1 MESAKVLSANENL
14 IDEVRS
20 ELIPDGNDYS
30 SNIVVF
36 PGKRPGH
43 FLKKAIAEKKRAAFI
58 PPLIFSMD
66 AFVDYVYTEVLN
78 QHQRKIDTLDA
89 LAILYKLHRHSINPI
104 GGDSYLG
111 ADNFFSVGIDIYK
124 DIEEFYIEK
133 VSTET
138 IKQIDHIAEEALP
151 PRSKKML
158 NSLSFFYK
166 EFYEKLNTLNLST
179 RSTRYRRVSE
189 DLDNEALQKF
199 EKIVFAGFF
208 VLTKSEIVI
217 FNKLSQSGNSR
228 FLFQNGP
235 GIDKLIKALYGDD
248 ISMSERGLSYPEIK
262 FISSSDTHGQV
273 FSVNSILS
281 ETTDIKNTVIV
292 LPQPDTLF
300 PLLYHGISSFEETA
314 YNVSLGYPL
323 VRTPLYGFFQSLMET
338 VLSIEG
344 GRVYVPDYIKFTL
357 HPYIKNVFYKGNAEL
372 TRIIFHT
379 IEEELSANRARTF
392 LTLSEIE
399 NLSGIFEKILVKL
412 KSENS
417 FESIDEAALREH
429 LHDIHNAL
437 IGSFMSFKNIGDFAN
452 RCVTILNYI
461 YDNTTAK
468 RHPFFYPFAEAF
480 ADALHTITQ
489 SLLKDVEFTELSG
502 YFNLF
507 RKYLATC
514 HCPFEGTPLRD
525 LQVLGLLETRNIKFD
540 RVIFLDANEE
550 VVPMAKKEDTLLPHK
565 LRIMLNLP
573 TYEDRER
580 LSLYYFDSLLKGAKE
595 AHIFF
600 VENDKKEKSR
610 FVEKILWE
618 KQKATT
624 SLHGHIKQI
633 QYKIALRN
641 QPVKPAVKTPE
652 MLEILRNTTKLSAT
666 AIDTY
671 IRCELMFYYRYVLSL
686 YPRETVSGSL
696 ESSDVGLFVHEVLG
710 KFFTGMKGT
719 ILTET
724 MLSTH
729 QMIKLIDATFIKF
742 YGRDASGSAHLLKA
756 QVKKHL
762 NDLLAGYFTVLTRNN
777 EVSVIDTE
785 KGLSATSV
793 GYNLYGRLD
802 LIMSI
807 NGKTVIVD
815 FKTSANQAAYT
826 IRKDRL
832 MIEDRTT
839 WPQHIGSIQLPF
851 YLFLYSKNSTEHIE
865 NLNAMCLMLGRNY
878 LNEKIEAPL
887 FTADDN
893 IAEVYKKLI
902 YIITTII
909 KEIDNVNINFTPTS
923 DRKKICPNCDYINL
937 CGMRQ

>member
-1 MESAKVLSANENL
+1 MTKDSFLVLSADEDL
-14 IDEVRS
+14 IDEVCS
-20 ELIPDGNDYS
+20 QLIPNGNDYS

-43 FLKKAIAEKKRAAFI
+43 FLKKAIAEKEKAAFI

-66 AFVDYVYTEVLN
+66 AFVDYIYTEILN
-78 QHQRKIDTLDA
+78 LHQRKTDTLDA
-89 LAILYKLHRHSINPI
+89 LAILYKLHRHSVNPI
-104 GGDSYLG
+104 GGGSYLG

-124 DIEEFYIEK
+124 DIEEFYIENI
-133 VSTET
+133 SLEA
-138 IKQIDHIAEEALP
+138 IRQIDTMAEDALP
-151 PRSKKML
+151 ERSKKML

-189 DLDNEALQKF
+189 CLDNEALQKF
-199 EKIVFAGFF
+199 EKIIVAGFF
-208 VLTKSEIVI
+208 ALTKSELEI
-217 FNKLSQSGNSR
+217 FNKLSQAGNSR
-228 FLFQNGP
+228 FLFQDGP
-235 GIDKLIKALYGDD
+235 GIDMLLKSLKYD
-248 ISMSERGLSYPEIK
+248 IPLPDSEPSYPEIK
-262 FISSSDTHGQV
+262 LTSSTDTHGQV
-273 FSVNSILS
+273 FGVNRILS
-281 ETTDIKNTVIV
+281 ETPDVKNTVIV

-300 PLLYHGISSFEETA
+300 PLLYHGISSFEESA

-323 VRTPLYGFFQSLMET
+323 VRTPVYGFFQSLMET
-338 VLSIEG
+338 VLSMEG
-344 GRVYVPDYIKFTL
+344 ERVYVPDYIKFTL
-357 HPYIKNVFYKGNAEL
+357 HPYIKNVFFKGSAEL

-392 LTLSEIE
+392 LKLSEIE
-399 NLSGIFEKILVKL
+399 SLSGIFDKILNKL
-412 KSENS
+412 KSEKY
-417 FESIDEAALREH
+417 FEAIDEAALRGH
-429 LHDIHNAL
+429 LGGIHSAL
-437 IGSFMSFKNIGDFAN
+437 ISGFMSFKNIGDFAN
-452 RCVTILNYI
+452 RCLTILNYI

-480 ADALHTITQ
+480 AEALHTITQ

-514 HCPFEGTPLRD
+514 HCPFEGTPLRE
-525 LQVLGLLETRNIKFD
+525 LQVLGFLETRNIKFD
-540 RVIFLDANEE
+540 CVIFLDANEE

-580 LSLYYFDSLLKGAKE
+580 LSLYYFDSLLRGAKE

-618 KQKATT
+618 KQKTAGA
-624 SLHGHIKQI
+624 LHGHIKQI

-641 QPVKPAVKTPE
+641 QPVAPAAKTPE
-652 MLEILRNTTKLSAT
+652 MVETLRKTTKLSAT

-671 IRCELMFYYRYVLSL
+671 LRCELMFYYRYVLLL

-696 ESSDVGLFVHEVLG
+696 ESRDVGVFVHDVLG
-710 KFFTGMKGT
+710 RFFTGMKGT

-729 QMIKLIDATFIKF
+729 QMNKLIDTTFIKF
-742 YGRDASGSAHLLKA
+742 YGKDASGSAHLLKT

-762 NDLLAGYFTVLTRNN
+762 NDLLSGYFTTLVRNN
-777 EVSVIDTE
+777 IVLV
-785 KGLSATSV
+785 KGVEEQLSAASE

-802 LIMSI
+802 LILSI
-807 NGKTVIVD
+807 NGKIVIMD
-815 FKTSANQAAYT
+815 FKTAANQAAYT
-826 IRKDRL
+826 IRKDKL
-832 MIEDRTT
+832 MIEDRTS
-839 WPQHIGSIQLPF
+839 WAKHIGSIQLPF
-851 YLFLYSKNSTEHIE
+851 YLYLYARNERIE

-878 LNEKIEAPL
+878 INEKIEAPL

-893 IAEVYKKLI
+893 IAEVYDKLSH
-902 YIITTII
+902 IITDII
-909 KEIDNVNINFTPTS
+909 KEIDNVNIDFAPTS
-923 DRKKICPNCDYINL
+923 DRKNICPNCDYVNL
-937 CGMRQ
+937 CGERK